1 MKKIIILIL
10 IFASVILLSGCN
22 NKEIYSDIET
32 WFTRSFSEYSSNK
45 NSLFDK
51 SYLCAEVY
59 IPGDI
64 GKDVDIT
71 WSTSSNDISLTFV
84 NWLEREDSDGSYD
97 LFGNSIKS
105 QNFYRLKVNNTY
117 YERTPV
123 KVKAT
128 IKYSGVTYEK
138 EFDLYLASRVEFVMT
153 KTYGMSESSEGWST
167 SSSSSGTYQ
176 QGTVKY
182 TKSLSR
188 GIDIYRNLL
197 FVHYSHIK
205 TYKSGYKDKEIYD
218 ITYNPITKMLEIKDM
233 VTIDLSRRHSRSE
246 YNEEVYTALE
256 TSTFFA
262 GLRAL
267 DAYYKE
273 SKMENMLSICYSDN
287 YSIDYVFG
295 L

>member
-10 IFASVILLSGCN
+10 MFASVILLSGCN

-153 KTYGMSESSEGWST
+153 KTYGMSETSEGWGT

-197 FVHYSHIK
+197 FVYYSHIK

-218 ITYNPITKMLEIKDM
+218 ITYNPITKMLEIEDM

-287 YSIDYVFG
+287 YSIDYIFG